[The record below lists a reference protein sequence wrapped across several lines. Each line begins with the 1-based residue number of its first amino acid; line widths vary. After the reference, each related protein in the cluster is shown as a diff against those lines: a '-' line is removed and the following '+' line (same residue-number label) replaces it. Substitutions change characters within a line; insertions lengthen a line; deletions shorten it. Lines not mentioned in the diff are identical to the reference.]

1 MDEVVPT
8 AERLLVGKVHSRPW
22 GYNALYRWMK
32 ASWGGY
38 LQQLPQLSFLA
49 CSWLGFIIVNMEDA
63 NWILKDYW
71 EIGGSPIFLQRWS
84 PLFDDQTAVVESEP
98 V

>member
-1 MDEVVPT
+1 MQ
-8 AERLLVGKVHSRPW
+8 
-22 GYNALYRWMK
+22 
-32 ASWGGY
+32 ASWGEH
-38 LQQLPQLSFLA
+38 LQQLPQLNFLA
-49 CSWLGFIIVNMEDA
+49 HGWLGFITANKEDA

-84 PLFDDQTAVVESEP
+84 PLFDGQTAVAESEP